1 MISWSEDTEEAW
13 RKVGTETNN
22 RLTNVQKITTTRG
35 QWRIIREVLCGFALW
50 SSSLSE
56 SIMTSSG
63 VRLNG
68 LYDLELEGKNMT
80 GRTTS
85 T

>member
-1 MISWSEDTEEAW
+1 MISLSEDPEEAW
-13 RKVGTETNN
+13 RKMGVETNN
-22 RLTNVQKITTTRG
+22 RLMNVQMITTTRG
-35 QWRIIREVLCGFALW
+35 QWSTVREVLCSFALW

-68 LYDLELEGKNMT
+68 LYDLELDEKNMMGT
-80 GRTTS
+80 AS

>member
-1 MISWSEDTEEAW
+1 MISLSEDPEEAW
-13 RKVGTETNN
+13 RKVGAETNN
-22 RLTNVQKITTTRG
+22 RLMKVQKITTTRG
-35 QWRIIREVLCGFALW
+35 QWSTVREVLCSSALW

-56 SIMTSSG
+56 SIMTASG

-68 LYDLELEGKNMT
+68 LYDLELEEKIMT
-80 GRTTS
+80 GRTAS